1 MKTAFL
7 LLLFCCLGAVNSAGN
22 KDAAAPASVNRD
34 LSVPKGA
41 QTNDQ
46 PTPDSTESLN
56 EADDQPSEKDNST
69 TSQGKDESGGDKPPA
84 EKVDNQTNHGTPN
97 KEKEEDGS
105 NNNERDGKEDA
116 EEPQTSTRMTTENP
130 PQDTETKDGANSGA
144 GKDSLNIN
152 EEEDEAKKNSNQ
164 QELES
169 EQVKKEDTEGNA
181 EEITDTKGDGDTN
194 GAETKKE
201 DGEERNVFDN
211 QESSHFFAYL
221 VSAAVFVAVLYIAFH
236 NKRKI
241 IAFALEGKKSRSA
254 RRPKSSDY
262 QMLQQN

>member
-1 MKTAFL
+1 MKTTFL

-22 KDAAAPASVNRD
+22 KDVAAPAPANLDS
-34 LSVPKGA
+34 SVPKGA

-56 EADDQPSEKDNST
+56 EANEQSSEKDNST
-69 TSQGKDESGGDKPPA
+69 TSQGKDEPPA
-84 EKVDNQTNHGTPN
+84 EKVGNQTNHGTPN
-97 KEKEEDGS
+97 KEQEEDGS
-105 NNNERDGKEDA
+105 NNNNERDGKEDA
-116 EEPQTSTRMTTENP
+116 EEPQTSTKKATENP
-130 PQDTETKDGANSGA
+130 HQDTETKDGANSGA
-144 GKDSLNIN
+144 GKDSLNNN

-164 QELES
+164 QEPES
-169 EQVKKEDTEGNA
+169 EQVTKEDMEGNA
-181 EEITDTKGDGDTN
+181 EEITDTKGDDDTN